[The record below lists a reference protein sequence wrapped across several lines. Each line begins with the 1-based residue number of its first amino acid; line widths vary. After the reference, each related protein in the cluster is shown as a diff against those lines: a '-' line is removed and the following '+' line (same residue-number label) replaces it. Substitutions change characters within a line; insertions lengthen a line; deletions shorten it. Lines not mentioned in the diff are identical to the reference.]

1 LPTNYHQ
8 KFIFFSLNPNPL
20 ERHTFWTVTI
30 GQFFYI
36 LSWSAT
42 SQGMVQRYLAVP
54 DLRTARFCLLLYA
67 LGMMAVKGLSVA
79 TGLLLYATYEGCDP
93 ISAKVIS
100 NTKTQ
105 KPRILQ
111 TLTFCRGCPGR
122 IN

>member
-1 LPTNYHQ
+1 MLANSHH
-8 KFIFFSLNPNPL
+8 FFFSLNPNPL

-93 ISAKVIS
+93 ISAKVIKNK
-100 NTKTQ
+100 NTETKD
-105 KPRILQ
+105 LQ

>member
-1 LPTNYHQ
+1 MD
-8 KFIFFSLNPNPL
+8 PNPF

-42 SQGMVQRYLAVP
+42 SQGMVQRYLSVP
-54 DLRTARFCLLLYA
+54 DLRTARYCLLLYA
-67 LGMMAVKGLSVA
+67 LGMMMVKGLSVA
-79 TGLLLYATYEGCDP
+79 TGLLIYATYEGCDP
-93 ISAKVIS
+93 ISAKVFS
-100 NTKTQ
+100 RETN
-105 KPRILQ
+105 RRSVL